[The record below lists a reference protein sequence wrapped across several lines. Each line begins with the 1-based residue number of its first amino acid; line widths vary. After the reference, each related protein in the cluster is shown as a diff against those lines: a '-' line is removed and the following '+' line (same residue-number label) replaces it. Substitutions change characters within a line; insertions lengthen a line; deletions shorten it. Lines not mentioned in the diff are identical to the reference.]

1 MWNYVLFSIIYS
13 NRILNHVLKYFS
25 NLIYIKNKALF
36 KLYFI
41 FFAYRNSRYLILSK
55 IFYILKKLNNIRKY

>member
-1 MWNYVLFSIIYS
+1 MWNYFLSSIIYS